1 MTTRAIEPARALEKK
16 RSGTWIWQ
24 ALTGVGLV
32 ILLSLHM
39 IVHHFVVEGGLRDY
53 QQVLAYVGNPIV
65 LFLEVTFLVVVI
77 YHALV
82 GVRAILFDLNLGD
95 RAKTWITWLLVAFGA
110 ILLAW
115 GVYLALYLF
124 RVATA

>member
-1 MTTRAIEPARALEKK
+1 MTTRAVEKK

-24 ALTGVGLV
+24 ALTGVVLV

-53 QQVLAYVGNPIV
+53 QQVLAYVGNPLIV
-65 LFLEVTFLVVVI
+65 AIEVAFLAVVT

-82 GVRAILFDLNLGD
+82 GVRAILFDLDLSE
-95 RAKTWITWLLVAFGA
+95 RSKTWITRLLVVLGA
-110 ILLAW
+110 VLLAW
-115 GVYLALYLF
+115 GVFLAFYLF
-124 RVATA
+124 RVASA

>member
-1 MTTRAIEPARALEKK
+1 MTTRAVEKK

-24 ALTGVGLV
+24 ALTGVLLV

-53 QQVLAYVGNPIV
+53 QQVLAYVGNPLIV
-65 LFLEVTFLVVVI
+65 AIEVVFLAVVI

-82 GVRAILFDLNLGD
+82 GVRAILFDLNLSE
-95 RAKTWITWLLVAFGA
+95 RSKTWITRLLVVLGA
-110 ILLAW
+110 VLLAW
-115 GVYLALYLF
+115 GVFLAFYLF
-124 RVATA
+124 RVASA

>member
-1 MTTRAIEPARALEKK
+1 MATRAVEKK

-24 ALTGVGLV
+24 ALTGVLLV

-53 QQVLAYVGNPIV
+53 QQVLAYVGNPLVVAVEV
-65 LFLEVTFLVVVI
+65 LFLVVVI

-82 GVRAILFDLNLGD
+82 GVRAILFDLDLGE
-95 RAKTWITWLLVAFGA
+95 RSKTWITRLLVVFGA

-115 GVYLALYLF
+115 GVFLALYLF
-124 RVATA
+124 RIATA

>member
-1 MTTRAIEPARALEKK
+1 MTTRAVEKK

-24 ALTGVGLV
+24 ALTGVVLV

-53 QQVLAYVGNPIV
+53 QEVLAYVGNPLIV
-65 LFLEVTFLVVVI
+65 AIEVVFLAVVT

-82 GVRAILFDLNLGD
+82 GVRAILFDLNLSE
-95 RAKTWITWLLVAFGA
+95 RSKTWITRLLVVLGA
-110 ILLAW
+110 VLLAW
-115 GVYLALYLF
+115 GVFLAFYLF
-124 RVATA
+124 RVASA

>member
-1 MTTRAIEPARALEKK
+1 MTTRAVEKK

-24 ALTGVGLV
+24 ALTGVLLV

-53 QQVLAYVGNPIV
+53 QQVLAYVGNPLIV
-65 LFLEVTFLVVVI
+65 AIEVVFLAVVI

-82 GVRAILFDLNLGD
+82 GVRAILFDLDLGE
-95 RAKTWITWLLVAFGA
+95 RSKTWITRLLVVFGA

-115 GVYLALYLF
+115 GVFLALYLF
-124 RVATA
+124 RIATA

>member
-1 MTTRAIEPARALEKK
+1 MTTRAVEKK

-24 ALTGVGLV
+24 ALTGVLLV

-53 QQVLAYVGNPIV
+53 QQVLAYVGNPLIV
-65 LFLEVTFLVVVI
+65 AIEVAFLAVVT

-82 GVRAILFDLNLGD
+82 GVRAILFDLNLSE
-95 RAKTWITWLLVAFGA
+95 RSKTWITRLLVVLGA
-110 ILLAW
+110 VLLAW
-115 GVYLALYLF
+115 GVFLAFYLF
-124 RVATA
+124 RVASA

>member
-1 MTTRAIEPARALEKK
+1 MTTRAVEKK

-24 ALTGVGLV
+24 ALTGVLLV

-53 QQVLAYVGNPIV
+53 QQVLAYVGHPLIV
-65 LFLEVTFLVVVI
+65 AIEVAFLAVVT

-82 GVRAILFDLNLGD
+82 GVRAILFDLNLSE
-95 RAKTWITWLLVAFGA
+95 RSKTWITRLLVVLGA
-110 ILLAW
+110 ALLAW
-115 GVYLALYLF
+115 GVFLAFYLF
-124 RVATA
+124 RVASA